1 MSHSHPPA
9 RRLLEA
15 LAHKVRQT
23 RHARGLSLQE
33 TSVKAGFS
41 RRFLVEIEAARANPS
56 IGKLA
61 ALADALCLPLR
72 ELCDL
77 PGRGVPTH
85 RIAMIGLRGAGKSTV
100 GFELAKALEIPFSEL
115 DDVIQERA
123 GLTVSEI
130 FELHGSEGYRRL
142 ETESLEEW
150 LTRHGSGVLAV
161 PGGVVASPYTYE
173 RLLGSCRTVWLQAAP
188 EEHMDRVVAQGD
200 LRPMN
205 SHPEAMERLMA
216 LLTERSPQYQRAEI
230 KLSTSGKA
238 LPQIVGELRDLIDA
252 QDVLARA

>member
-1 MSHSHPPA
+1 MSHSHPPS

-61 ALADALCLPLR
+61 ALADALCMPLR

-77 PGRGVPTH
+77 PGRGVPAY
-85 RIAMIGLRGAGKSTV
+85 RIALIGLRGAGKSTV
-100 GFELAKALEIPFSEL
+100 GYELANALEIPFSEL

-123 GLTVSEI
+123 GLTVAEI

-150 LTRHGSGVLAV
+150 LARHGSGVLAV
-161 PGGVVASPYTYE
+161 PGGVVTSPYTYE
-173 RLLGSCRTVWLQAAP
+173 RLLGSCRTVWLQATP
-188 EEHMDRVVAQGD
+188 EEHMNRVLEQGD
-200 LRPMN
+200 LRPVN

-216 LLTERSPQYQRAEI
+216 LLDERTPQYQRAEL
-230 KLSTSGKA
+230 KVTTSGKTVD
-238 LPQIVGELRDLIDA
+238 QVVEELRALIEA
-252 QDVLARA
+252 PEVLARI

>member
-1 MSHSHPPA
+1 MSHSHPPS

-56 IGKLA
+56 IGKLS
-61 ALADALCLPLR
+61 ALADALCMPLR

-77 PGRGVPTH
+77 PGRGVPTR
-85 RIAMIGLRGAGKSTV
+85 RIALIGLRGAGKSTV
-100 GFELAKALEIPFSEL
+100 GFELANALEVPFSEL

-150 LTRHGSGVLAV
+150 LARHGSGVLAV
-161 PGGVVASPYTYE
+161 PGGVVTSPYTYE
-173 RLLGSCRTVWLQAAP
+173 RLLGSCRTVWLQALP
-188 EEHMDRVVAQGD
+188 EEHMDRVVEQGD
-200 LRPMN
+200 MRPMS
-205 SHPEAMERLMA
+205 SHPKAMERLVA
-216 LLTERSPQYQRAEI
+216 LLEERTPQYQRAEI
-230 KLSTSGKA
+230 KVVTTDKTVAAIVQEL
-238 LPQIVGELRDLIDA
+238 LVQIEE
-252 QDVLARA
+252 QDVLART

>member
-1 MSHSHPPA
+1 
-9 RRLLEA
+9 
-15 LAHKVRQT
+15 
-23 RHARGLSLQE
+23 
-33 TSVKAGFS
+33 VKAGFS

-61 ALADALCLPLR
+61 ALADALCMPLR

-77 PGRGVPTH
+77 PGRGVPSH
-85 RIAMIGLRGAGKSTV
+85 RIALIGLRGAGKSTI
-100 GFELAKALEIPFSEL
+100 GLQLANSLEIPFSEL

-123 GLTVSEI
+123 GLTVAEI

-150 LTRHGSGVLAV
+150 LARHGSGVLAV

-173 RLLGSCRTVWLQAAP
+173 RLLGSCRTVWLQASP

-200 LRPMN
+200 LRPMSN
-205 SHPEAMERLMA
+205 HPEAMDRLKT
-216 LLTERSPQYQRAEI
+216 LLTERTPQYQRAEI
-230 KLSTSGKA
+230 KVSTSGRGA
-238 LPQIVGELRDLIDA
+238 SEVVAELRELIEAPDRM
-252 QDVLARA
+252 ARA